1 MLLAVF
7 DRAALML
14 ICLFFLIRIRLFR
27 ELLHK
32 SAHSPKELLA
42 VTAIFS
48 LFALFSTWS
57 GVPVEGS
64 LVNVR
69 IIAVMSGGILFG
81 PWVGI
86 ITGVIAGT
94 HRYLIDI
101 GGVTAVPCFITSIIA
116 GVLSGW
122 ISRKIPK
129 KQRWR
134 AGIVAGMVC
143 ETLTMILVVVW
154 APTTALGLD
163 IVSKIGI
170 PMILGSVCIG
180 FIVLLVQ
187 SVEGEKEASA
197 ARQAK
202 LALDIANKTLPLFR
216 HVNAESLRQ
225 VCEIIRHDI
234 HADAVAITNIDHVLA
249 YVGVGEHNYRDSD
262 DTISPTTRQAI
273 NYGKIIIKNNDEAHR
288 TPEIH
293 SMLVIPLWEKGVV
306 TGTLKIYYCHAHQI
320 TSTLQEMA
328 IGLSQIISTQLEVS
342 RAEQLR
348 EMANKAELRALQS
361 KINPHFLFNALNAIS
376 SSIRLNPDTAR
387 QLIFNLS
394 RYLRYNI
401 ELKDDEQI
409 DIKKELYQIKD
420 YIAIE
425 QARFGDKLTVIFD
438 IDEEVNCVIPSLLI
452 QPLVENAIVHGI
464 QPCKGKGVVTISI
477 TESGNRVRIAVRDT
491 GHGIDPKVIERVE
504 SNEMPGNKIGLLN
517 VHHRVKLLYGDG
529 LHIHRLEPG
538 TEIAFYVPNE
548 RSLFM
553 RRHHCYLRASNMK
566 VIIVE
571 DEFLAQQ
578 ELSWLIKTHSQMEI
592 VGTFD
597 DGLDVLKFLQHNRVD
612 AIFLDINI
620 PSLDGVLL
628 AQNINQFAHKPFIVF
643 VTAWKEHAVEAFELE
658 AFDYILKPYQESRI
672 VSMLQK
678 LEAAWQQQ
686 TAPASASPAVR
697 ENDTINLVKDERI
710 IVTPVNDIYYAEAH
724 EKMTFVYTRRES
736 YVMAMNITEF
746 CSKLPAAHFFRC
758 HRSFCVNLNKIREIE
773 PWFNNTYILRLK
785 DLDFQVPVSRSK
797 VKEFRQL
804 MHL

>member
-1 MLLAVF
+1 MHEIFDMLLAVF

-14 ICLFFLIRIRLFR
+14 ICLFFLIRLRLFR

-32 SAHSPKELLA
+32 SAHTPKELLA

-81 PWVGI
+81 PWVGL
-86 ITGVIAGT
+86 ITGVIAGL

-101 GGVTAVPCFITSIIA
+101 GGITAIPCFITSIVA
-116 GVLSGW
+116 GGLSGL
-122 ISRKIPK
+122 ISRRVPK
-129 KQRWR
+129 AQHWR
-134 AGIVAGMVC
+134 AGIIGGMLC

-163 IVSKIGI
+163 IVSKIGV
-170 PMILGSVCIG
+170 PMILGTVSIG
-180 FIVLLVQ
+180 LIVLLVR

-216 HVNAESLRQ
+216 HVNSESLRQ
-225 VCEIIRHDI
+225 VCDIIRRDI
-234 HADAVAITNIDHVLA
+234 NADAVAITNTESVQA
-249 YVGVGEHNYRDSD
+249 YVGVGEHNYQDNND
-262 DTISPTTRQAI
+262 ALSPTTQQAI
-273 NYGKIIIKNNDEAHR
+273 HYGKIIIKNNDEAHR

-320 TSTLQEMA
+320 TSSLQEMA

-425 QARFGDKLTVIFD
+425 QARFGDKLTVIYD
-438 IDEEVNCVIPSLLI
+438 IDEEVNCRVASLLI

-464 QPCKGKGVVTISI
+464 QPCRGKGVVTISI
-477 TESGNRVRIAVRDT
+477 AQSGSRVRIAVRDT
-491 GHGIDPKVIERVE
+491 GHGIDPHIVDQLDT
-504 SNEMPGNKIGLLN
+504 NDMPVNKIGLIN
-517 VHHRVKLLYGDG
+517 VHHRVKLLYGEG
-529 LHIHRLEPG
+529 LHIRRLEPG
-538 TEIAFYVPNE
+538 TEIAFYVPNQPP
-548 RSLFM
+548 RPN
-553 RRHHCYLRASNMK
+553 A
-566 VIIVE
+566 
-571 DEFLAQQ
+571 A
-578 ELSWLIKTHSQMEI
+578 
-592 VGTFD
+592 
-597 DGLDVLKFLQHNRVD
+597 
-612 AIFLDINI
+612 
-620 PSLDGVLL
+620 VLL
-628 AQNINQFAHKPFIVF
+628 
-643 VTAWKEHAVEAFELE
+643 
-658 AFDYILKPYQESRI
+658 
-672 VSMLQK
+672 
-678 LEAAWQQQ
+678 
-686 TAPASASPAVR
+686 
-697 ENDTINLVKDERI
+697 
-710 IVTPVNDIYYAEAH
+710 
-724 EKMTFVYTRRES
+724 
-736 YVMAMNITEF
+736 
-746 CSKLPAAHFFRC
+746 
-758 HRSFCVNLNKIREIE
+758 
-773 PWFNNTYILRLK
+773 
-785 DLDFQVPVSRSK
+785 
-797 VKEFRQL
+797 
-804 MHL
+804 

>member
-1 MLLAVF
+1 MCAFLPDFGFSVHEIFDMLLAVF

-14 ICLFFLIRIRLFR
+14 ICLFFLIRLRLFR

-32 SAHSPKELLA
+32 SAHTPKELLA

-48 LFALFSTWS
+48 MFALFSTWS

-86 ITGVIAGT
+86 ITGVIAGL

-101 GGVTAVPCFITSIIA
+101 GGITAIPCFITSIVA
-116 GVLSGW
+116 GVISGF
-122 ISRKIPK
+122 ISRRVPK
-129 KQRWR
+129 AQHWR
-134 AGIVAGMVC
+134 AGIFGGMLC

-163 IVSKIGI
+163 IVSKIGV
-170 PMILGSVCIG
+170 PMILGTVSIG
-180 FIVLLVQ
+180 FIVLLVR

-216 HVNAESLRQ
+216 HVNSESLRQ
-225 VCEIIRHDI
+225 VCDIIRRDI
-234 HADAVAITNIDHVLA
+234 NADAVAITNTEKVQA
-249 YVGVGEHNYRDSD
+249 YVGVGEHNYQDNSD
-262 DTISPTTRQAI
+262 ALSPTTQQALR
-273 NYGKIIIKNNDEAHR
+273 YGKIIIKNNDEAHR

-320 TSTLQEMA
+320 TSSLQEMA

-401 ELKDDEQI
+401 ELNDDEQI

-425 QARFGDKLTVIFD
+425 QARFGDKLTVIYD
-438 IDEEVNCVIPSLLI
+438 IDDEVNCRVASLLI

-464 QPCKGKGVVTISI
+464 QPCRGKGVVTISI
-477 TESGNRVRIAVRDT
+477 AQSGSRVRIAVRDT
-491 GHGIDPKVIERVE
+491 GHGIDPHIIEQLDT
-504 SNEMPGNKIGLLN
+504 NEMPVNKIGLVN
-517 VHHRVKLLYGDG
+517 VHHRVKLLYGEG
-529 LHIHRLEPG
+529 LHIRRLEPG
-538 TEIAFYVPNE
+538 TEIAFYVPHQPP
-548 RSLFM
+548 RP
-553 RRHHCYLRASNMK
+553 
-566 VIIVE
+566 
-571 DEFLAQQ
+571 
-578 ELSWLIKTHSQMEI
+578 
-592 VGTFD
+592 
-597 DGLDVLKFLQHNRVD
+597 D
-612 AIFLDINI
+612 AAM
-620 PSLDGVLL
+620 LL
-628 AQNINQFAHKPFIVF
+628 
-643 VTAWKEHAVEAFELE
+643 
-658 AFDYILKPYQESRI
+658 
-672 VSMLQK
+672 
-678 LEAAWQQQ
+678 
-686 TAPASASPAVR
+686 
-697 ENDTINLVKDERI
+697 
-710 IVTPVNDIYYAEAH
+710 
-724 EKMTFVYTRRES
+724 
-736 YVMAMNITEF
+736 
-746 CSKLPAAHFFRC
+746 
-758 HRSFCVNLNKIREIE
+758 
-773 PWFNNTYILRLK
+773 
-785 DLDFQVPVSRSK
+785 
-797 VKEFRQL
+797 
-804 MHL
+804 

>member
-1 MLLAVF
+1 MHEIFDMLLAVF

-14 ICLFFLIRIRLFR
+14 ICLFFLIRLRLFR

-32 SAHSPKELLA
+32 SAHTPKELLA

-48 LFALFSTWS
+48 MFALFSTWS

-86 ITGVIAGT
+86 ITSVIAGL

-101 GGVTAVPCFITSIIA
+101 GGITAIPCFITSIVA
-116 GVLSGW
+116 GVISGF
-122 ISRKIPK
+122 ISRRVPK
-129 KQRWR
+129 AQHWR
-134 AGIVAGMVC
+134 AGILGGMLC

-163 IVSKIGI
+163 IVSKIGV
-170 PMILGSVCIG
+170 PMILGTVSIG
-180 FIVLLVQ
+180 FIVLLVR

-216 HVNAESLRQ
+216 HVNTESLRQ
-225 VCEIIRHDI
+225 VCDIIRRDI
-234 HADAVAITNIDHVLA
+234 DADAVAITNTEKVQA
-249 YVGVGEHNYRDSD
+249 YVGVGEHNYQDNSD
-262 DTISPTTRQAI
+262 ALSPTTQQAI
-273 NYGKIIIKNNDEAHR
+273 RYGKIIIKNNDEAHR

-293 SMLVIPLWEKGVV
+293 SMLVIPLWEKGIV

-320 TSTLQEMA
+320 TSSLQEMA
-328 IGLSQIISTQLEVS
+328 VGLSQIISTQLEVS

-425 QARFGDKLTVIFD
+425 QARFGDKLTVIYD
-438 IDEEVNCVIPSLLI
+438 IDDEVNCRVASLLI

-464 QPCKGKGVVTISI
+464 QPCRGKGVVTLSI
-477 TESGNRVRIAVRDT
+477 AQSGSRVRIAVRDT
-491 GHGIDPKVIERVE
+491 GHGIDPQVIEQLDTD
-504 SNEMPGNKIGLLN
+504 EMPVNKIGLVN
-517 VHHRVKLLYGDG
+517 VHHRVKLLYGEG
-529 LHIHRLEPG
+529 LHIRRLEPG
-538 TEIAFYVPNE
+538 TEIAFYVPNQPP
-548 RSLFM
+548 RP
-553 RRHHCYLRASNMK
+553 
-566 VIIVE
+566 
-571 DEFLAQQ
+571 
-578 ELSWLIKTHSQMEI
+578 
-592 VGTFD
+592 
-597 DGLDVLKFLQHNRVD
+597 D
-612 AIFLDINI
+612 AAM
-620 PSLDGVLL
+620 LL
-628 AQNINQFAHKPFIVF
+628 
-643 VTAWKEHAVEAFELE
+643 
-658 AFDYILKPYQESRI
+658 
-672 VSMLQK
+672 
-678 LEAAWQQQ
+678 
-686 TAPASASPAVR
+686 
-697 ENDTINLVKDERI
+697 
-710 IVTPVNDIYYAEAH
+710 
-724 EKMTFVYTRRES
+724 
-736 YVMAMNITEF
+736 
-746 CSKLPAAHFFRC
+746 
-758 HRSFCVNLNKIREIE
+758 
-773 PWFNNTYILRLK
+773 
-785 DLDFQVPVSRSK
+785 
-797 VKEFRQL
+797 
-804 MHL
+804 

>member
-1 MLLAVF
+1 MHEIFDMLLAVF

-32 SAHSPKELLA
+32 SAHTPKELLA

-48 LFALFSTWS
+48 MFALFSTWS

-86 ITGVIAGT
+86 ITGVIAGL

-101 GGVTAVPCFITSIIA
+101 GGITAIPCFITSIVA
-116 GVLSGW
+116 GVISGF
-122 ISRKIPK
+122 ISRRVPK
-129 KQRWR
+129 AQHWR
-134 AGIVAGMVC
+134 AGILGGMLC

-163 IVSKIGI
+163 IVSKIGV
-170 PMILGSVCIG
+170 PMILGTVSIG
-180 FIVLLVQ
+180 FIVLLVR

-216 HVNAESLRQ
+216 HVNSESLRQ
-225 VCEIIRHDI
+225 VCDIIRRDI
-234 HADAVAITNIDHVLA
+234 NADAVAITNTEKVQA
-249 YVGVGEHNYRDSD
+249 YVGVGEHNYQDNSD
-262 DTISPTTRQAI
+262 ALSPTTQQALR
-273 NYGKIIIKNNDEAHR
+273 YGKIIIKNNDEAHR

-320 TSTLQEMA
+320 TSSLQEMA

-401 ELKDDEQI
+401 ELNDDEQI

-425 QARFGDKLTVIFD
+425 QARFGDKLTVIYD
-438 IDEEVNCVIPSLLI
+438 IDDEVNCRVASLLI

-464 QPCKGKGVVTISI
+464 QPCRGKGVVTISI
-477 TESGNRVRIAVRDT
+477 AQSGSRVRIAVRDT
-491 GHGIDPKVIERVE
+491 GHGIDPKIVE
-504 SNEMPGNKIGLLN
+504 QLDTNEMPVNKIGLVN
-517 VHHRVKLLYGDG
+517 VHHRVKLLYGEG
-529 LHIHRLEPG
+529 LHIRRLEPG
-538 TEIAFYVPNE
+538 TEIAFYVPHQPP
-548 RSLFM
+548 RP
-553 RRHHCYLRASNMK
+553 
-566 VIIVE
+566 
-571 DEFLAQQ
+571 
-578 ELSWLIKTHSQMEI
+578 
-592 VGTFD
+592 
-597 DGLDVLKFLQHNRVD
+597 D
-612 AIFLDINI
+612 AAM
-620 PSLDGVLL
+620 LL
-628 AQNINQFAHKPFIVF
+628 
-643 VTAWKEHAVEAFELE
+643 
-658 AFDYILKPYQESRI
+658 
-672 VSMLQK
+672 
-678 LEAAWQQQ
+678 
-686 TAPASASPAVR
+686 
-697 ENDTINLVKDERI
+697 
-710 IVTPVNDIYYAEAH
+710 
-724 EKMTFVYTRRES
+724 
-736 YVMAMNITEF
+736 
-746 CSKLPAAHFFRC
+746 
-758 HRSFCVNLNKIREIE
+758 
-773 PWFNNTYILRLK
+773 
-785 DLDFQVPVSRSK
+785 
-797 VKEFRQL
+797 
-804 MHL
+804 

>member
-1 MLLAVF
+1 MHEIFDMLLAVF

-14 ICLFFLIRIRLFR
+14 ICLFFLIRLRLFR

-32 SAHSPKELLA
+32 SAHTPKELLA

-48 LFALFSTWS
+48 MFALFSTWS

-86 ITGVIAGT
+86 ITGVIAGL

-101 GGVTAVPCFITSIIA
+101 GGITAIPCFITSIVA
-116 GVLSGW
+116 GVISGF
-122 ISRKIPK
+122 ISRRVPK
-129 KQRWR
+129 AQHWR
-134 AGIVAGMVC
+134 AGILGGMLC

-163 IVSKIGI
+163 IVSKIGV
-170 PMILGSVCIG
+170 PMILGTVSIG
-180 FIVLLVQ
+180 LIVLLVR

-216 HVNAESLRQ
+216 HVNSESLRQ
-225 VCEIIRHDI
+225 VCDIIRRDI
-234 HADAVAITNIDHVLA
+234 NADAVAITNTEKVQA
-249 YVGVGEHNYRDSD
+249 YVAVGEHNYQDNSD
-262 DTISPTTRQAI
+262 ALSPTTQQALRH
-273 NYGKIIIKNNDEAHR
+273 GKIIIKNNDEAHR

-320 TSTLQEMA
+320 TSSLQEMA

-401 ELKDDEQI
+401 ELNDDEQI

-425 QARFGDKLTVIFD
+425 QARFGDKLTVIYD
-438 IDEEVNCVIPSLLI
+438 IDDEVNCRVASLLI

-464 QPCKGKGVVTISI
+464 QPCRGKGVVTISI
-477 TESGNRVRIAVRDT
+477 AQSGSRVRIAVRDT
-491 GHGIDPKVIERVE
+491 GHGIDPHIIEQLDT
-504 SNEMPGNKIGLLN
+504 NEMPVNKIGLVN
-517 VHHRVKLLYGDG
+517 VHHRVKLLYGEG
-529 LHIHRLEPG
+529 LHIRRLEPG
-538 TEIAFYVPNE
+538 TEIAFYVPNQPP
-548 RSLFM
+548 RP
-553 RRHHCYLRASNMK
+553 
-566 VIIVE
+566 
-571 DEFLAQQ
+571 
-578 ELSWLIKTHSQMEI
+578 
-592 VGTFD
+592 
-597 DGLDVLKFLQHNRVD
+597 D
-612 AIFLDINI
+612 AAM
-620 PSLDGVLL
+620 LL
-628 AQNINQFAHKPFIVF
+628 
-643 VTAWKEHAVEAFELE
+643 
-658 AFDYILKPYQESRI
+658 
-672 VSMLQK
+672 
-678 LEAAWQQQ
+678 
-686 TAPASASPAVR
+686 
-697 ENDTINLVKDERI
+697 
-710 IVTPVNDIYYAEAH
+710 
-724 EKMTFVYTRRES
+724 
-736 YVMAMNITEF
+736 
-746 CSKLPAAHFFRC
+746 
-758 HRSFCVNLNKIREIE
+758 
-773 PWFNNTYILRLK
+773 
-785 DLDFQVPVSRSK
+785 
-797 VKEFRQL
+797 
-804 MHL
+804 

>member
-1 MLLAVF
+1 MCAFLPDIGFSVHEIFDMLLAVF

-32 SAHSPKELLA
+32 SAHTPKELLA

-48 LFALFSTWS
+48 MFALFSTWS

-86 ITGVIAGT
+86 ITGVIAGL

-101 GGVTAVPCFITSIIA
+101 GGITAIPCFITSIVA
-116 GVLSGW
+116 GGLSGL
-122 ISRKIPK
+122 ISRRVPK
-129 KQRWR
+129 AQHWR
-134 AGIVAGMVC
+134 AGILGGMLC

-163 IVSKIGI
+163 IVSKIGA
-170 PMILGSVCIG
+170 PMILGSVSIG
-180 FIVLLVQ
+180 FIVLLVR

-216 HVNAESLRQ
+216 HVNTESLRQ
-225 VCEIIRHDI
+225 VCDIIRRDI
-234 HADAVAITNIDHVLA
+234 DADAVAITNTEKVQA
-249 YVGVGEHNYRDSD
+249 YVGVGEHNYQDNSD
-262 DTISPTTRQAI
+262 ALSPTTQQAI
-273 NYGKIIIKNNDEAHR
+273 RYGKIIIKNNDEAHR

-293 SMLVIPLWEKGVV
+293 SMLVIPLWEKGIV

-320 TSTLQEMA
+320 TSSLQEMA
-328 IGLSQIISTQLEVS
+328 VGLSQIISTQLEVS

-425 QARFGDKLTVIFD
+425 QARFGDKLTVIYD
-438 IDEEVNCVIPSLLI
+438 IDDEVNCRVASLLI

-464 QPCKGKGVVTISI
+464 QPCRGKGVVTLSI
-477 TESGNRVRIAVRDT
+477 AQSGSRVRIAVRDT
-491 GHGIDPKVIERVE
+491 GHGIDPQVIEQLDTD
-504 SNEMPGNKIGLLN
+504 EMPVNKIGLVN
-517 VHHRVKLLYGDG
+517 VHHRVKLLYGEG
-529 LHIHRLEPG
+529 LHIRRLEPG
-538 TEIAFYVPNE
+538 TEIAFYVPDQPP
-548 RSLFM
+548 RP
-553 RRHHCYLRASNMK
+553 
-566 VIIVE
+566 
-571 DEFLAQQ
+571 
-578 ELSWLIKTHSQMEI
+578 
-592 VGTFD
+592 
-597 DGLDVLKFLQHNRVD
+597 D
-612 AIFLDINI
+612 AAM
-620 PSLDGVLL
+620 LL
-628 AQNINQFAHKPFIVF
+628 
-643 VTAWKEHAVEAFELE
+643 
-658 AFDYILKPYQESRI
+658 
-672 VSMLQK
+672 
-678 LEAAWQQQ
+678 
-686 TAPASASPAVR
+686 
-697 ENDTINLVKDERI
+697 
-710 IVTPVNDIYYAEAH
+710 
-724 EKMTFVYTRRES
+724 
-736 YVMAMNITEF
+736 
-746 CSKLPAAHFFRC
+746 
-758 HRSFCVNLNKIREIE
+758 
-773 PWFNNTYILRLK
+773 
-785 DLDFQVPVSRSK
+785 
-797 VKEFRQL
+797 
-804 MHL
+804 

>member
-1 MLLAVF
+1 
-7 DRAALML
+7 ML
-14 ICLFFLIRIRLFR
+14 ICLFFLIRLRLFR

-32 SAHSPKELLA
+32 SAHTPKELLA

-48 LFALFSTWS
+48 MFALFSTWS

-86 ITGVIAGT
+86 ITGVIAGL

-101 GGVTAVPCFITSIIA
+101 GGITAIPCFITSIVA
-116 GVLSGW
+116 GVISGF
-122 ISRKIPK
+122 ISRRVPK
-129 KQRWR
+129 AQHWR
-134 AGIVAGMVC
+134 AGILGGMLC

-163 IVSKIGI
+163 IVSKIGV
-170 PMILGSVCIG
+170 PMILGTVSIG
-180 FIVLLVQ
+180 FIVLLVR

-216 HVNAESLRQ
+216 HVNSESLRQ
-225 VCEIIRHDI
+225 VCDIIRRDI
-234 HADAVAITNIDHVLA
+234 NADAVAITNTEKVQA
-249 YVGVGEHNYRDSD
+249 YVGVGEHNYQDNSD
-262 DTISPTTRQAI
+262 ALSPTTQQALRH
-273 NYGKIIIKNNDEAHR
+273 GKIIIKNNDEAHR

-320 TSTLQEMA
+320 TSSLQEMA

-401 ELKDDEQI
+401 ELNDDEQI

-425 QARFGDKLTVIFD
+425 QARFGDKLTVIYD
-438 IDEEVNCVIPSLLI
+438 IDDEVNCRVASLLI

-464 QPCKGKGVVTISI
+464 QPCRGKGVVTISI
-477 TESGNRVRIAVRDT
+477 AQSGSRVRIAVRDT
-491 GHGIDPKVIERVE
+491 GHGIDPHIIEQLDT
-504 SNEMPGNKIGLLN
+504 NEMPVNKIGLIN
-517 VHHRVKLLYGDG
+517 VHHRVKLLYGEG
-529 LHIHRLEPG
+529 LHIRRLEPG
-538 TEIAFYVPNE
+538 TEIAFYVPNQPP
-548 RSLFM
+548 RP
-553 RRHHCYLRASNMK
+553 
-566 VIIVE
+566 
-571 DEFLAQQ
+571 
-578 ELSWLIKTHSQMEI
+578 
-592 VGTFD
+592 
-597 DGLDVLKFLQHNRVD
+597 D
-612 AIFLDINI
+612 AAM
-620 PSLDGVLL
+620 LL
-628 AQNINQFAHKPFIVF
+628 
-643 VTAWKEHAVEAFELE
+643 
-658 AFDYILKPYQESRI
+658 
-672 VSMLQK
+672 
-678 LEAAWQQQ
+678 
-686 TAPASASPAVR
+686 
-697 ENDTINLVKDERI
+697 
-710 IVTPVNDIYYAEAH
+710 
-724 EKMTFVYTRRES
+724 
-736 YVMAMNITEF
+736 
-746 CSKLPAAHFFRC
+746 
-758 HRSFCVNLNKIREIE
+758 
-773 PWFNNTYILRLK
+773 
-785 DLDFQVPVSRSK
+785 
-797 VKEFRQL
+797 
-804 MHL
+804 

>member
-1 MLLAVF
+1 MCAFLPDFGFSVHEIFDMLLAVF

-14 ICLFFLIRIRLFR
+14 ICLFFLIRLRLFR

-32 SAHSPKELLA
+32 SAHTPKELLA

-48 LFALFSTWS
+48 MFALFSTWS

-86 ITGVIAGT
+86 ITGVIAGL

-101 GGVTAVPCFITSIIA
+101 GGITAIPCFITSIVA
-116 GVLSGW
+116 GVISGF
-122 ISRKIPK
+122 ISRRVPK
-129 KQRWR
+129 AQHWR
-134 AGIVAGMVC
+134 AGILGGMLC

-163 IVSKIGI
+163 IVSKIGV
-170 PMILGSVCIG
+170 PMILGTVSIG
-180 FIVLLVQ
+180 FIVLLVR

-216 HVNAESLRQ
+216 HVNSESLRQ
-225 VCEIIRHDI
+225 VCDIIRRDI
-234 HADAVAITNIDHVLA
+234 NADAVAITNTEKVQA
-249 YVGVGEHNYRDSD
+249 YVGVGEHNYQDNSD
-262 DTISPTTRQAI
+262 ALSPTTQQALRH
-273 NYGKIIIKNNDEAHR
+273 GKIIIKNNDEAHR

-320 TSTLQEMA
+320 TSSLQEMA

-401 ELKDDEQI
+401 ELNDDEQI

-425 QARFGDKLTVIFD
+425 QARFGDKLTVIYD
-438 IDEEVNCVIPSLLI
+438 IDDEVNCRVASLLI

-464 QPCKGKGVVTISI
+464 QPCRGKGVVTISI
-477 TESGNRVRIAVRDT
+477 AQSGSRVRIAVRDT
-491 GHGIDPKVIERVE
+491 GHGIDPKIVKQLDT
-504 SNEMPGNKIGLLN
+504 NEMPVNKIGLVN
-517 VHHRVKLLYGDG
+517 VHHRVKLLYGEG
-529 LHIHRLEPG
+529 LHIRRLEPG
-538 TEIAFYVPNE
+538 TEIAFYVPHQPP
-548 RSLFM
+548 RPGAAM
-553 RRHHCYLRASNMK
+553 
-566 VIIVE
+566 
-571 DEFLAQQ
+571 
-578 ELSWLIKTHSQMEI
+578 
-592 VGTFD
+592 
-597 DGLDVLKFLQHNRVD
+597 
-612 AIFLDINI
+612 
-620 PSLDGVLL
+620 LL
-628 AQNINQFAHKPFIVF
+628 
-643 VTAWKEHAVEAFELE
+643 
-658 AFDYILKPYQESRI
+658 
-672 VSMLQK
+672 
-678 LEAAWQQQ
+678 
-686 TAPASASPAVR
+686 
-697 ENDTINLVKDERI
+697 
-710 IVTPVNDIYYAEAH
+710 
-724 EKMTFVYTRRES
+724 
-736 YVMAMNITEF
+736 
-746 CSKLPAAHFFRC
+746 
-758 HRSFCVNLNKIREIE
+758 
-773 PWFNNTYILRLK
+773 
-785 DLDFQVPVSRSK
+785 
-797 VKEFRQL
+797 
-804 MHL
+804 

>member
-1 MLLAVF
+1 MCAFLPDFGFSVHEIFDMLLAVF

-14 ICLFFLIRIRLFR
+14 ICLFFLIRLRLFR

-32 SAHSPKELLA
+32 SAHTPKELLA

-48 LFALFSTWS
+48 MFALFSTWS

-86 ITGVIAGT
+86 ITGVIAGL

-101 GGVTAVPCFITSIIA
+101 GGITAIPCFITSIVA
-116 GVLSGW
+116 GVISGF
-122 ISRKIPK
+122 ISRRVPK
-129 KQRWR
+129 AQHWR
-134 AGIVAGMVC
+134 AGILGGMLC

-163 IVSKIGI
+163 IVSKIGV
-170 PMILGSVCIG
+170 PMILGTVSIG
-180 FIVLLVQ
+180 FIVLLVR

-216 HVNAESLRQ
+216 HVNSESLRQ
-225 VCEIIRHDI
+225 VCDIIRRDI
-234 HADAVAITNIDHVLA
+234 NADAVAITNTEKVQA
-249 YVGVGEHNYRDSD
+249 YVGVGEHNYQDNSD
-262 DTISPTTRQAI
+262 ALSPTTQQALR
-273 NYGKIIIKNNDEAHR
+273 YGKIIIKNNDEAHR

-320 TSTLQEMA
+320 TSSLQEMA

-401 ELKDDEQI
+401 ELNDDEQI

-425 QARFGDKLTVIFD
+425 QARFGDKLTVIYD
-438 IDEEVNCVIPSLLI
+438 IDDEVNCRVASLLI

-464 QPCKGKGVVTISI
+464 QPCRGKGVVTISI
-477 TESGNRVRIAVRDT
+477 AQSGSRVRIAVRDT
-491 GHGIDPKVIERVE
+491 GHGIDPKIVKQLDT
-504 SNEMPGNKIGLLN
+504 NEMPVNKIGLVN
-517 VHHRVKLLYGDG
+517 VHHRVKLLYGEG
-529 LHIHRLEPG
+529 LHIRRLEPG
-538 TEIAFYVPNE
+538 TEIAFYVPHQPP
-548 RSLFM
+548 RPGAAM
-553 RRHHCYLRASNMK
+553 
-566 VIIVE
+566 
-571 DEFLAQQ
+571 
-578 ELSWLIKTHSQMEI
+578 
-592 VGTFD
+592 
-597 DGLDVLKFLQHNRVD
+597 
-612 AIFLDINI
+612 
-620 PSLDGVLL
+620 LL
-628 AQNINQFAHKPFIVF
+628 
-643 VTAWKEHAVEAFELE
+643 
-658 AFDYILKPYQESRI
+658 
-672 VSMLQK
+672 
-678 LEAAWQQQ
+678 
-686 TAPASASPAVR
+686 
-697 ENDTINLVKDERI
+697 
-710 IVTPVNDIYYAEAH
+710 
-724 EKMTFVYTRRES
+724 
-736 YVMAMNITEF
+736 
-746 CSKLPAAHFFRC
+746 
-758 HRSFCVNLNKIREIE
+758 
-773 PWFNNTYILRLK
+773 
-785 DLDFQVPVSRSK
+785 
-797 VKEFRQL
+797 
-804 MHL
+804 